1 MAFDKTISA
10 KIAEYKIFNVDST
23 DELIKE
29 ASDVDFPEGFT
40 YDPDFLYLWVRIVSA
55 GEFYGSNKNADYF
68 PKQELIDYFET
79 FNEAHPF
86 KNHENKN
93 VENAIG
99 RIITVRWNP
108 VMKCVEL
115 LKAIDKKRAP
125 EIARGYLKGYLSDVS
140 MGCKVPY
147 TVCSICGNKARK
159 KSEFCNHVKY
169 YRNQLLAN
177 GERVYEINYKPRF
190 HDSST
195 VLNGAER
202 VAKAFFIIDA
212 PPENAIVSSFR
223 KAASTGNT
231 SHFIPISSFEMEKVA
246 EYKESLHPLLKEA
259 GDRNLQPGQLKTA
272 SSSPMMRKIAEL
284 EKELTGKLLNIVSQ
298 PDPETEETHN
308 QMLEIIK
315 FLTEKRMDED
325 SITRIATSLKEAA
338 QEHGVPPTQAFTT
351 LIGVAE
357 LMGVEFFPTELHKLL
372 THMTDAKLNP
382 NIQSAAV
389 PADPSPVYPSEYT
402 SGMERAVNLLDT
414 PKAFND
420 PASLLSFYDE
430 AAHRTKDFLDTPHA
444 FLNAIPDYND
454 LEMKP
459 PVRMIRIIRKTLE
472 PIAPMRSYHPEHLY
486 PRLSL
491 VLNGQRPVIGNEDV
505 RRDLEMVANPSSIA
519 DLIGGIAYSLY
530 EKSRP
535 AIRRSRFIKIA
546 ADAVDGFH
554 KTAAA
559 IPAWKL
565 ALVGVPA
572 AYAASAFEKSRRD
585 GGRYLT
591 DGENFIADK
600 PGFVA
605 GGAVLGAKPAA
616 MAVNATMR
624 GGKKV
629 TDSVKRGGQKAKDK
643 WDELFTKESHSSFE
657 GLVKNADAVGSGAFN
672 VFQNQDVLR
681 KFAAETGATPEEAS
695 AIKMATLLSF
705 GGMEKES
712 YEILDHYGIPKQAKS
727 ELLKVAADYMDDEL
741 SKAAE
746 DFTNNMI
753 LSVVGDHSP
762 LGRSLPGRAVDS
774 FIFKKLGEMGDPDQ
788 KKKKKSKPDIETP
801 SSTQPWTQNYRQ
813 GPALQTQ
820 SKGENS

>member
-10 KIAEYKIFNVDST
+10 KIAEYKVFNVNST

-29 ASDVDFPEGFT
+29 ASDIDFPEGFT

-68 PKQELIDYFET
+68 PQQELIEYFET

-86 KNHENKN
+86 KNHENKKI
-93 VENAIG
+93 ENAIG
-99 RIITVRWNP
+99 KIITVRWNP
-108 VMKCVEL
+108 IMKCVEL

-159 KSEFCNHVKY
+159 QSEFCDHVKY
-169 YRNQLLAN
+169 HRNQLLGN

-202 VAKAFFIIDA
+202 VAKAFFIIDT
-212 PPENAIVSSFR
+212 PPENSIVTSFR

-231 SHFIPISSFEMEKVA
+231 THFIPVSSYEMEKVA
-246 EYKESLHPLLKEA
+246 EYQNSLHPLLKEA
-259 GDRNLQPGQLKTA
+259 KEWSQQGQLKTA

-298 PDPETEETHN
+298 PDPKTEETHN

-372 THMTDAKLNP
+372 THMTDAKLNS
-382 NIQSAAV
+382 NIRKTTV

-414 PKAFND
+414 PKAFKD
-420 PASLLSFYDE
+420 PASLLSFYNE

-444 FLNAIPDYND
+444 FLNEIPDYND
-454 LEMKP
+454 LEIKP

-491 VLNGQRPVIGNEDV
+491 VLNGQRPVLGNEDV

-535 AIRRSRFIKIA
+535 AIRRSRLIKIA
-546 ADAVDGFH
+546 ADAVEGFH
-554 KTAAA
+554 KTAVDL
-559 IPAWKL
+559 PAWKL
-565 ALVGVPA
+565 DVRGVPA
-572 AYAASAFEKSRRD
+572 AYGASAFEKSRRD
-585 GGRYLT
+585 NGRYLT
-591 DGENFIADK
+591 DGENFVADK
-600 PGFVA
+600 PGYIA
-605 GGAVLGAKPAA
+605 GAAFLGAKPTA
-616 MAVNATMR
+616 MAVNATKR
-624 GGKKV
+624 GGKRV
-629 TDSVKRGGQKAKDK
+629 TDKWKD
-643 WDELFTKESHSSFE
+643 LFVKESFSSFE
-657 GLVKNADAVGSGAFN
+657 GLVKNAETYDSGAFN
-672 VFQNQDVLR
+672 VFEDHEVLK
-681 KFAAETGATPEEAS
+681 KFAEETGASPEEAS
-695 AIKMATLLSF
+695 AIKMATILSI

-712 YEILDHYGIPKQAKS
+712 YEILNHYGIPKQAKS
-727 ELLKVAADYMDDEL
+727 SLLKVAADYMDDEL

-753 LSVVGDHSP
+753 LSVVGDQSP

-774 FIFKKLGEMGDPDQ
+774 FIFKKLGEMGDPD
-788 KKKKKSKPDIETP
+788 KKKKLKAKPDIETP
-801 SSTQPWTQNYRQ
+801 SSTQPWTANYRQ